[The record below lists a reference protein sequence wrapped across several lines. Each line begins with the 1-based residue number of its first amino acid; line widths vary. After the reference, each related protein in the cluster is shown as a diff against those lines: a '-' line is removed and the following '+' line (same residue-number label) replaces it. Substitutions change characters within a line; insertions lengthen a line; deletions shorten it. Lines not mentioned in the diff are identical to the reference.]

1 MAIVP
6 ESVLRNAQLLEV
18 SWEVCN
24 QLGGIYT
31 VIRSKLPATVDK
43 WGDRYAMVGPWT
55 GESVEAEFDPMPD
68 GGDAIGR
75 ALVRFRAMGMEA
87 VQGRWLVTG
96 RPRVILLKADGAFDR
111 LDRIKDELQDQFGI
125 TRREGDDLY
134 DQALLWGDVV
144 RRFLAVLAEEN
155 AGSNPLIVHGHE
167 WMGAMPLLGAHLDNT
182 PIRTVFTTHA
192 TMLGRV
198 LAMHD
203 PEFYQNL
210 SRYDDAAEAERFAL
224 GGIHGIEK
232 NAARIADVF
241 TTVSEITGLECE
253 YLLGRKPHKVTP
265 NGLNIDRFATNHEVQ
280 VRHDTFK
287 AKIHEFVM
295 GHFFPSYAFDLDKT
309 LYFFTSGRYEY
320 RNKGYDLTLEA
331 LKRLNRMMLEAGTEK
346 TVVCF
351 FVTKRP
357 THSINPQVLQARGVL
372 EEIRRNVKAIQEQI
386 GERLFLAAAAS
397 GEDHRLPNLRDM
409 VDDYWKLRYRR
420 TIQSWKS
427 KNWPIVVTHNLVDD
441 QGDEV
446 LASLRDG
453 PLVNSP
459 LDKVKVVYHPDFIS
473 STNPLFSMD
482 YGQFVRGCHLGIFP
496 SYYEPWGY
504 TPLES
509 IARGVPAV
517 TSDLSGF
524 GKYVQAHRSTT
535 ARGRRDAGRKDQN
548 GVFVLRRHGREDGQA
563 AEDLARFL
571 FHFVNT
577 TGRYRTILRN
587 ELEDYSETFDWRLL
601 TRDYDEAYAMAIE
614 AVLEP

>member
-1 MAIVP
+1 VPAIP
-6 ESVLRNAQLLEV
+6 DTALQRAQLLEI

-31 VIRSKLPATVDK
+31 VIRSKLAATVAK
-43 WGDRYAMVGPWT
+43 WGDRYAMVGPWVNDA
-55 GESVEAEFDPMPD
+55 VEAEVDPVSD
-68 GGDAIGR
+68 GGDAISR
-75 ALVRFRAMGMEA
+75 AILRLRAQGVE
-87 VQGRWLVTG
+87 VIQGRWLVSG
-96 RPRVILLKADGAFDR
+96 RPRVVLIKPEGVFDR
-111 LDRIKDELQDQFGI
+111 LGGIKSELAERFGI
-125 TRREGDDLY
+125 PDRQGDDLY

-144 RRFLAVLAEEN
+144 RRFLALVAEERS
-155 AGSNPLIVHGHE
+155 AEGPVIAHGHE
-167 WMGAMPLLGAHLDNT
+167 WMAATPLLHAATEAPGL
-182 PIRTVFTTHA
+182 RTVFTTHA

-203 PEFYQNL
+203 PAFYDHL
-210 SRYDDAAEAERFAL
+210 AGYDDEAEAARFHL
-224 GGIHGIEK
+224 GAIHGIEK
-232 NAARIADVF
+232 QAARRADVF

-287 AKIHEFVM
+287 AKIQEFVM
-295 GHFFPSYAFDLDKT
+295 GHFFPSYAFDLRKT
-309 LYFFTSGRYEY
+309 LFFFTSGRYEY

-331 LKRLNRMMLEAGTEK
+331 LRRLNRMMLEAGTDK

-357 THSINPQVLQARGVL
+357 TYSINPDVLESHGVL
-372 EEIRRNVKAIQEQI
+372 EEIRRNVQAIQQQV
-386 GERLFLAAAAS
+386 GERLFHAAAAS
-397 GEDHRLPNLRDM
+397 GDDHRLPPLNDL

-427 KNWPIVVTHNLVDD
+427 RQWPIVVTHNLVDD

-446 LASLRDG
+446 LRDLRAA

-459 LDKVKVVYHPDFIS
+459 LDKVKVVYHPDFIA
-473 STNPLFSMD
+473 STSPLFGLD
-482 YGQFVRGCHLGIFP
+482 YGQFVRGCHLGVFP

-524 GKYVQAHRSTT
+524 GRYVQATKG
-535 ARGRRDAGRKDQN
+535 GRDES
-548 GVFVLRRHGREDGQA
+548 GVYVLRRHGRSDDQSAG
-563 AEDLARFL
+563 DLARFL
-571 FHFVNT
+571 FDFVNT

-587 ELEDYSETFDWRLL
+587 QLEDFSEKFDWRLL
-601 TRDYDEAYAMAIE
+601 TRDYDEAYGMALQ
-614 AVLEP
+614 ATVEP